1 MLCITDVYAGMNVK
15 QAQFASKYADH
26 GSLLDC
32 FREHLLPSIGTVLK
46 QARTSVHTISFVAH
60 FQYFLHP
67 HLSRTPQT
75 FEASGKLV
83 QTGDYPAFVAC
94 QPQA

>member
-1 MLCITDVYAGMNVK
+1 MAAFLIV
-15 QAQFASKYADH
+15 FASIYCPALVQF
-26 GSLLDC
+26 S
-32 FREHLLPSIGTVLK
+32 K
-46 QARTSVHTISFVAH
+46 QARTSVHTIFLVAH

-75 FEASGKLV
+75 FESSGKLV
-83 QTGDYPAFVAC
+83 ETGEYPAFVAC